1 MSNNAK
7 APKGYT
13 DRSAADINKEYNDIT
28 FKLGQAVAMEEAA
41 IRQQNA
47 HKDRLEVLEEQFGY
61 ASAAEHSKKAAE
73 AKATPA
79 PEDKPT
85 EGSTAEPV

>member
-1 MSNNAK
+1 MSNNVK

-13 DRSAADINKEYNDIT
+13 DRSTADINKEYNDIT

-47 HKDRLEVLEEQFGY
+47 HKDRLETLEEQFQY
-61 ASAAEHSKKAAE
+61 ASATEQTNKAAE
-73 AKATPA
+73 AKEVKPA
-79 PEDKPT
+79 
-85 EGSTAEPV
+85 EGNDAQPA